1 MFPKGSLIRF
11 MKVQRKI
18 QPWLFAIVLSVGMVL
33 ASNPTHADERY
44 AGEPPSAAAMSAD
57 LLLIRPLSLVATVV
71 GTAVFVV
78 SLPFSLL
85 GQNTED
91 AAQQLVVRPGEYTF
105 VRPLGDFQDALA
117 ARSRN

>member
-1 MFPKGSLIRF
+1 M
-11 MKVQRKI
+11 
-18 QPWLFAIVLSVGMVL
+18 LSFSMIL
-33 ASNPTHADERY
+33 ASGPSHAEERY
-44 AGEPPSAAAMSAD
+44 AGEPPSAAAMAAD
-57 LLLIRPLSLVATVV
+57 LLLIRPVSFAATVL

-85 GQNTED
+85 GQNTGD
-91 AAQQLVVRPGEYTF
+91 AGKQLVVRPGEYTF